1 MEWEGTQGQ
10 HAEDSTNLKSF
21 RGGFQVE
28 EKCQL
33 LHSNCPSWCLVPP
46 EFAMEGTFLLTL
58 MILLLDYCSSDLI
71 VMNIG

>member
-10 HAEDSTNLKSF
+10 HAPDSTNLKSF
-21 RGGFQVE
+21 PGGFQVE

-33 LHSNCPSWCLVPP
+33 LHSKVRLGASVPP
-46 EFAMEGTFLLTL
+46 EFAIEGTFLLIL
-58 MILLLDYCSSDLI
+58 MILLLDYCGTDLI